1 MLARRGTMRRGWVGS
16 GVVFALLLLTG
27 AIAAQERGTMTPQSL
42 PPLADPDSPAL
53 PAKQLFA
60 RAVTPADLQARSIGF
75 YAHGCLA
82 GAEALPINGPAWQVM
97 RLSRN
102 RNWGNPALIAFL
114 ERFAKL
120 VPSINGWPGL
130 LVGDVSQPR
139 GGPMLTGHAS
149 HQIGLDADIWLTP
162 MPDRT
167 LSREEREMMSAT
179 NVVRPDGLAIDPA
192 QWTPQHL
199 ALIKAAAEQPEVER
213 IFVNPAI
220 KKAICEQARGER
232 TWLTKVRPMYGHNYH
247 FHVRVKCPAG
257 DGSCEGQDP
266 VPPGDGCDA
275 SLARWFTPAIL
286 HPRPDPNAK
295 PKPPLTMAQLPA
307 ACRAVLVAQ

>member
-1 MLARRGTMRRGWVGS
+1 MRRGRAILNGMA
-16 GVVFALLLLTG
+16 ALAMLAAVPGPTG
-27 AIAAQERGTMTPQSL
+27 AQERGTLDPQPL
-42 PPLADPDSPAL
+42 PPLANPDDPAV
-53 PAKQLFA
+53 PAKQLFG
-60 RAVTPADLQARSIGF
+60 RAATPADLQARSIGF
-75 YAHGCLA
+75 YARGCLA

-114 ERFAKL
+114 ERFARL
-120 VPSINGWPGL
+120 VPGINGWPGL

-179 NVVRPDGLAIDPA
+179 NVVRPDGLAVDPT
-192 QWTPQHL
+192 QWTPRHL
-199 ALIKAAAEQPEVER
+199 ALIKAAAQQPEVER

-220 KKAICEQARGER
+220 KKAICAEARGDR
-232 TWLTKVRPMYGHNYH
+232 SWLTKVRPMYGHNYH
-247 FHVRVKCPAG
+247 FHVRVKCPPGETACQ
-257 DGSCEGQDP
+257 DQDP
-266 VPPGDGCDA
+266 VPPGEGCDA
-275 SLARWFTPAIL
+275 SLARWFSPAVL
-286 HPRPDPNAK
+286 HPRLDPNAK
-295 PKPPLTMAQLPA
+295 PKPPLTMAQLPDV
-307 ACRAVLVAQ
+307 CRQVLVAR